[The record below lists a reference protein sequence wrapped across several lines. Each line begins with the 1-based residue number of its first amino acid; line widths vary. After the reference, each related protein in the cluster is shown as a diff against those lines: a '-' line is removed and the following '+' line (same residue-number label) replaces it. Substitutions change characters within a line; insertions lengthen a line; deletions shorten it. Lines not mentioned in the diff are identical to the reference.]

1 MTAPERLTVTGPADI
16 LGFIP
21 HSLGYWPSDSL
32 VAMTMHG
39 RQLGATLR
47 LDLPAPGGAA
57 APEHYLQAVR
67 GYLDADTSADGTLLA
82 VFTSDTHLAAGTYGG
97 LLAGLAP
104 VLDQAGMPVRDAW
117 YVGGD
122 YWRGAFCLDAECC
135 PCPGRAVQEIRDSAL
150 NAEMVYRGS
159 SVGPAPE
166 RQDTA
171 ARPLPAMHRAA
182 AMEAEE
188 EWERGLSPRSRSL
201 AQFRLVLDVWEDL
214 LARPAGLPWVPDV
227 DRDGFMCAS
236 LLVPHWRDAVLVM
249 SAAGRKAAEAGVEG
263 FYLFDDAVQLEAIS
277 PQLVPGN
284 GAGAHGG
291 AGGPG
296 STAGERWGPE
306 RFYSAHSTEP
316 VAVDGEVPNYGA
328 VLMGMAPAVPDWAGM
343 DGLDCILAELA
354 ALGGQAAAAALTG
367 RGWISWC
374 RGRGSYAARH
384 LSDALSAE
392 PGYRLAELILELV
405 GRGSICGWAAR
416 KESAWQ
422 KFGPGAAA

>member
-1 MTAPERLTVTGPADI
+1 MTAPHRLTVTGPADI

-32 VAMTMHG
+32 VAMTTHG

-47 LDLPAPGGAA
+47 LDLPAPEGDA

-67 GYLDADTSADGTLLA
+67 GYLDADASADGTLLA
-82 VFTSDTHLAAGTYGG
+82 VFTSDTHLAAGTYGP

-104 VLDQAGMPVRDAW
+104 LLDRAGMPVRDAW
-117 YVGGD
+117 YVGAD
-122 YWRGAFCLDAECC
+122 YWRDAYCPDAGCC
-135 PCPGRAVQEIRDSAL
+135 PPPGRPVQEIRDSAL

-166 RQDTA
+166 RQETA
-171 ARPLPAMHRAA
+171 ARPVP

-188 EWERGLSPRSRSL
+188 EWECGLSPRRRSL
-201 AQFRLVLDVWEDL
+201 AQFRMVLDVWEHL

-227 DRDGFMCAS
+227 DRDGFLSAS
-236 LLVPHWRDAVLVM
+236 LLVPPMRDAVLVM

-263 FYLFDDAVQLEAIS
+263 LCVFDDALQLEAIS
-277 PQLVPGN
+277 PLWIPGDD
-284 GAGAHGG
+284 AGMPGD
-291 AGGPG
+291 AGGPRP
-296 STAGERWGPE
+296 AGECLGLE
-306 RFYSAHSTEP
+306 RLHAAHGTQP
-316 VAVDGEVPNYGA
+316 VSSGGEVPNYGA
-328 VLMGMAPAVPDWAGM
+328 VLMGVAPAAPDWAGM
-343 DGLDCILAELA
+343 DGLDRILAELA
-354 ALGGQAAAAALTG
+354 ALGGQSAAAALTG

-384 LSDALSAE
+384 LKDALSAE

>member
-1 MTAPERLTVTGPADI
+1 MTAPDRLTVTGPADI

-47 LDLPAPGGAA
+47 LDLPAPEGDA

-67 GYLDADTSADGTLLA
+67 GYLGADTSADGTLLA
-82 VFTSDTHLAAGTYGG
+82 VFTSDTHLAAGTYGL

-104 VLDQAGMPVRDAW
+104 VLDRAGMPVRDAW
-117 YVGGD
+117 YVGVH
-122 YWRGAFCLDAECC
+122 YWRDAYCLDAGCC
-135 PCPGRAVQEIRDSAL
+135 PAPGRPVQEIRDSAL

-166 RQDTA
+166 RQEPA
-171 ARPLPAMHRAA
+171 ARPVPAMHRAA

-188 EWERGLSPRSRSL
+188 EWECGLSPRRRSL
-201 AQFRLVLDVWEDL
+201 AQFRLVLDVWEYL

-227 DRDGFMCAS
+227 DRDGFLSAS

-249 SAAGRKAAEAGVEG
+249 GAAGRNAAEAGVEG
-263 FYLFDDAVQLEAIS
+263 LHLFDEAHQLEAIS
-277 PQLVPGN
+277 PLWVPGN
-284 GAGAHGG
+284 DAGMTGD

-296 STAGERWGPE
+296 PAGERWGIE
-306 RFYSAHSTEP
+306 RLHAAHRTEP
-316 VAVDGEVPNYGA
+316 VSAGGEVPNYGA
-328 VLMGMAPAVPDWAGM
+328 VLMGMAPEVPDWAGM
-343 DGLDCILAELA
+343 DGLDRILAELA

-384 LSDALSAE
+384 LNDALGAE

>member
-1 MTAPERLTVTGPADI
+1 MTAPDRLTVTGPADI

-47 LDLPAPGGAA
+47 LDLPAPEGDA

-82 VFTSDTHLAAGTYGG
+82 VFTSDMHLAAGTYGP

-117 YVGGD
+117 YVGAD
-122 YWRGAFCLDAECC
+122 YWRDAYCLDAECC
-135 PCPGRAVQEIRDSAL
+135 PAPGRPVQEIRDSAL

-166 RQDTA
+166 RQEAA
-171 ARPLPAMHRAA
+171 ARPVPAMHRAA
-182 AMEAEE
+182 AIEAEE
-188 EWERGLSPRSRSL
+188 EWVCGLSPRRRSL

-214 LARPAGLPWVPDV
+214 LARPAGLPWVPEV
-227 DRDGFMCAS
+227 DRDGFLSAS

-249 SAAGRKAAEAGVEG
+249 SAAGRNAAEAGVEG
-263 FYLFDDAVQLEAIS
+263 LCLFDDALQLEAIS
-277 PQLVPGN
+277 PLWVPGDD
-284 GAGAHGG
+284 AGMPGG
-291 AGGPG
+291 ADGPRP
-296 STAGERWGPE
+296 AGECWGIS
-306 RFYSAHSTEP
+306 RLHAAHRTAPAS
-316 VAVDGEVPNYGA
+316 VDREVPNYGA
-328 VLMGMAPAVPDWAGM
+328 VLMGMAPEVPDWAGM
-343 DGLDCILAELA
+343 DGLDRILAELA

>member
-47 LDLPAPGGAA
+47 LDLPAPEADA

-67 GYLDADTSADGTLLA
+67 GYLDADTNADGTLLA
-82 VFTSDTHLAAGTYGG
+82 VFTSDTHLAAGTYGR

-122 YWRGAFCLDAECC
+122 YWRDAFCLDADCC
-135 PCPGRAVQEIRDSAL
+135 PGPGRPVQEIRDSAL

-166 RQDTA
+166 RRETA
-171 ARPLPAMHRAA
+171 ARPVSAMHRAA

-188 EWERGLSPRSRSL
+188 EWERGLAPRRRSL

-214 LARPAGLPWVPDV
+214 LARPAALPWVPDV
-227 DRDGFMCAS
+227 DRDGFLSAS

-249 SAAGRKAAEAGVEG
+249 SAAGRKAAEGGVEG
-263 FYLFDDAVQLEAIS
+263 LHFLDDALQLEAIS
-277 PQLVPGN
+277 PLAVSGNDTGTPG
-284 GAGAHGG
+284 GP
-291 AGGPG
+291 GGPG
-296 STAGERWGPE
+296 SSAGECWGLE
-306 RFYSAHSTEP
+306 RLHAAYRAEP
-316 VAVDGEVPNYGA
+316 VPVDGEVPNYGA
-328 VLMGMAPAVPDWAGM
+328 VLMGIAPAAPDWAGM
-343 DGLDCILAELA
+343 DGLDRILAELA
-354 ALGGQAAAAALTG
+354 ALNGQAAAAALTG

-374 RGRGSYAARH
+374 RGRGSYAARY
-384 LSDALSAE
+384 LRDAMTAQ

>member
-1 MTAPERLTVTGPADI
+1 MTAPDRLTVTGPADI

-32 VAMTMHG
+32 VAMTIHG

-47 LDLPAPGGAA
+47 LDLPAPEGDA

-82 VFTSDTHLAAGTYGG
+82 VFTSDTHLAAGTYGP
-97 LLAGLAP
+97 LLAGLAH

-117 YVGGD
+117 YVGTD
-122 YWRGAFCLDAECC
+122 YWRDAYCLDTDCC
-135 PCPGRAVQEIRDSAL
+135 PAPGRPVQEIRDSAL

-166 RQDTA
+166 RQETA
-171 ARPLPAMHRAA
+171 ARPVPAMHRAA

-188 EWERGLSPRSRSL
+188 EWECGLSPRRRSL

-227 DRDGFMCAS
+227 DRDGFLSAS
-236 LLVPHWRDAVLVM
+236 LLVPHWRDAVLVL
-249 SAAGRKAAEAGVEG
+249 SAAGRNAAEAGVEG
-263 FYLFDDAVQLEAIS
+263 LCLFDDAVQLEAIS
-277 PQLVPGN
+277 PLWVPGDDAGMPGDAN
-284 GAGAHGG
+284 GQRP
-291 AGGPG
+291 AGGCWG
-296 STAGERWGPE
+296 IERLLAAHRTAPE
-306 RFYSAHSTEP
+306 S
-316 VAVDGEVPNYGA
+316 VDGEVPNYGA
-328 VLMGMAPAVPDWAGM
+328 VLMGMAPEVPDWAGM
-343 DGLDCILAELA
+343 DGLDRILAELA

>member
-47 LDLPAPGGAA
+47 LDLPSPAGGAA
-57 APEHYLQAVR
+57 PGRYLQAVR

-82 VFTSDTHLAAGTYGG
+82 VFTSDTHVAAGSYGP

-122 YWRGAFCLDAECC
+122 YWRDAYCLDADCC
-135 PCPGRAVQEIRDSAL
+135 PGPGRPVQEIRDSAL

-159 SVGPAPE
+159 SVGPGPE
-166 RQDTA
+166 RQETG
-171 ARPLPAMHRAA
+171 ARPVPAMHRAA

-188 EWERGLSPRSRSL
+188 EWERGLSARRRSL
-201 AQFRLVLDVWEDL
+201 AQFRRVLDVWEDL
-214 LARPAGLPWVPDV
+214 LARPAALPWIPDA
-227 DRDGFMCAS
+227 DRDGFLSAS

-249 SAAGRKAAEAGVEG
+249 SAAGRKAAEAGDEG
-263 FYLFDDAVQLEAIS
+263 LYIFDDALQLEPIS
-277 PQLVPGN
+277 PLAVPGHD
-284 GAGAHGG
+284 AGTSGD
-291 AGGPG
+291 AGRPG
-296 STAGERWGPE
+296 SAAGECRGLVRLHMAHPAGPE
-306 RFYSAHSTEP
+306 S
-316 VAVDGEVPNYGA
+316 VDGEVPNYGA
-328 VLMGMAPAVPDWAGM
+328 VLMGLAPDIPDWAGM
-343 DGLDCILAELA
+343 DGLDRILAELA
-354 ALGGQAAAAALTG
+354 ALDGQAAAAALTG

-384 LSDALSAE
+384 LSDALRAE
-392 PGYRLAELILELV
+392 PGSRLAELILELV
-405 GRGSICGWAAR
+405 ERGSICGWAAR